1 MSKYYNAE
9 SVNDEIVR
17 VLEQTD
23 CKDEYIDRVLRAI
36 ESLPTIIVPK
46 IINGVVLKDCDK
58 VIERF
63 LEEHEC
69 DELWETVRALRDF
82 YDCVTEE
89 ELKGCDKADK
99 RFSEDAISRR
109 EVCELIG
116 SYCDDVKLATYTGVD
131 IVTAI
136 GNLPSVIPQPKEGEW
151 IDTGKDPKHEHP
163 LTARW
168 YRCSECGHEGNTK
181 FPWCPYC
188 GSRMK
193 GTEDET

>member
-36 ESLPTIIVPK
+36 ESLPTIEVS
-46 IINGVVLKDCDK
+46 
-58 VIERF
+58 
-63 LEEHEC
+63 
-69 DELWETVRALRDF
+69 
-82 YDCVTEE
+82 EE
-89 ELKGCDKADK
+89 ELKGCDKVDK
-99 RFSEDAISRR
+99 RFSEDTISRKWVLDKLNEQYKLNRFR
-109 EVCELIG
+109 EH
-116 SYCDDVKLATYTGVD
+116 DDMANNGISQAES
-131 IVTAI
+131 IVEQA
-136 GNLPSVIPQPKEGEW
+136 PSVIPQPKEGEW